1 MKKILFSIIALTA
14 LLAFQSCQKDDD
26 EIFEK
31 PAAERIQEAV
41 DNAKTLLESAPNGWE
56 MQYFTGENYNRGG
69 YTMFMKFVNGKAY
82 VSSDIAPSDMV
93 TESSYDVIRGEGPV
107 LTFNTHNT
115 IMHYLAQPFPSDVTG
130 EQGDYEFVIMRT
142 TEDSIFVKGRKWGNK
157 MVLTR
162 IDENKSWKNSIDKMQ
177 NIFHSMDYFYLENS
191 DNPEGIYFD
200 PASRRAYIG
209 VLGNTSVTTAYT
221 TTEDGIEFKDT
232 MDIAGQKVK
241 SMTWNAQ
248 NQTLVS
254 NDGNVSC
261 VTYELP
267 GYKRIDTYFGDWEV
281 SYIKKQAQE
290 EGESDEIGTFS
301 MSFSANTTLIDQ
313 KSESSLTAT
322 VYYVTKSGSKVGFD
336 LDASFSPLTG
346 EVYIPY
352 QAIPDPTGNY
362 PYLLVC
368 TLNWTTGYFSATGFS
383 ITYDSTNDKYK
394 MDPEEKGANTLVVLP
409 VDSSGNLVH
418 NSEGSIQVYFMY
430 DYIQGIKKII
440 Q

>member
-31 PAAERIQEAV
+31 PAAERILEAV

-290 EGESDEIGTFS
+290 EGENDEIGTFS

-368 TLNWTTGYFSATGFS
+368 KLNWTTGYFSATGFS

-430 DYIQGIKKII
+430 DYIQGIKKIT